1 MAQGQWE
8 KQIIDRIVTQHETS
22 QQSKPNL
29 NRATPGR
36 KSLKDIFRSSIKID
50 SKLTTQENISQHPK
64 EQNYLND
71 KIAKAEKEI
80 KKEQ

>member
-1 MAQGQWE
+1 MVKGQWE
-8 KQIIDRIVTQHETS
+8 KQIIDRIVTQHET
-22 QQSKPNL
+22 QTQKPNL

-50 SKLTTQENISQHPK
+50 SKLTTQENHMQHPK

-71 KIAKAEKEI
+71 KIVKAEKEI
-80 KKEQ
+80 KKEL